1 MWQIKNI
8 HFKNLFSHEDT
19 EYEFRNNACTII
31 MGENRDEGGNNA
43 AGKTTI
49 FEAISLALTN
59 SPLRDDIDKEVFI
72 NPSRKNRT
80 FTRCCKCFKN
90 KYF

>member
-19 EYEFRNNACTII
+19 QYEFRNNACTII

-72 NPSRKNRT
+72 NRD
-80 FTRCCKCFKN
+80 FEDCWIELFMEN
-90 KYF
+90 KYLKSN